1 MKEINSWNQTSP
13 QHNTGFHGTVSWPKL
28 TMHMFTVKFNLQRNT
43 KANVN
48 VNISRPTTMYT
59 LSTRRQ
65 LQVRGLQVRG
75 SQGLSGVVRGER
87 GAQVRSQYTPVQP
100 AEWISRSDC
109 VLKSERLQMG
119 QAMWGGV
126 CLSPSPGW
134 K

>member
-65 LQVRGLQVRG
+65 LQVRG
-75 SQGLSGVVRGER
+75 SQGLSGG
-87 GAQVRSQYTPVQP
+87 
-100 AEWISRSDC
+100 
-109 VLKSERLQMG
+109 SEVHR
-119 QAMWGGV
+119 GGV
-126 CLSPSPGW
+126 STPLYSQQIGSQGQTAS
-134 K
+134 